1 MGAGRAP
8 VYDACTM
15 TPWLTLEQ
23 ALGAPGLRV
32 APVRAGL
39 PSPWSEFVRA
49 CFHVKHIP
57 YSLVDA
63 RDANRGLTSIKSLT
77 GQESLPVV
85 FWNDERPRSNWLEQL
100 VLAERISLKPRLLPD
115 DPVERA
121 KVVGLIAELC
131 SEAGFGWHR
140 RVMMIA
146 RLLTE
151 PTFGERERGIGQYL
165 SQKYLHNTDSVEG
178 STKHCEEIL
187 STFAGLRA
195 AGHDYLL
202 GSSLTAL
209 DLAWAA
215 FAALIQPLSEDLCP
229 MKPLW
234 RDLYTWMPSVT
245 PHHTVEAL
253 LSFRER
259 IYRAWLPLPVDLG

>member
-1 MGAGRAP
+1 MNA
-8 VYDACTM
+8 
-15 TPWLTLEQ
+15 WLTVQQ
-23 ALGAPGLRV
+23 ALAAPGLRL

-39 PSPWSEFVRA
+39 PSPWSEFTRS
-49 CFHVKHIP
+49 CFHVKSIS

-63 RDANRGLTSIKSLT
+63 RDADRGLTSIRTLT

-85 FWNDERPRSNWLEQL
+85 FWNDERPRSSWLDQL
-100 VLAERISLKPRLLPD
+100 LLAERISPQPRLLPD
-115 DPVERA
+115 DPLERA

-151 PTFGERERGIGQYL
+151 PAFGQRERGIGHYL
-165 SQKYLHNTDSVEG
+165 STKYRHNTDSVEC
-178 STKHCEEIL
+178 STRHCEEIVL
-187 STFAGLRA
+187 TFGALRS

-202 GSSLTAL
+202 GSTLTAL

-215 FAALIQPLSEDLCP
+215 FAALIQPLSEGLCP

-234 RDLYTWMPSVT
+234 RGLYKWVPAWA
-245 PHHTVEAL
+245 PPKYP
-253 LSFRER
+253 ER
-259 IYRAWLPLPVDLG
+259 LASP

>member
-1 MGAGRAP
+1 MA
-8 VYDACTM
+8 
-15 TPWLTLEQ
+15 PWLTLEQ
-23 ALGAPGLRV
+23 ALSAPGLRV

-49 CFHVKHIP
+49 CLHVKRIP

-63 RDANRGLTSIKSLT
+63 RDADRGLASIKSLT

-100 VLAERISLKPRLLPD
+100 MLAERIAPQPRLLPD
-115 DPVERA
+115 DPLERA
-121 KVVGLIAELC
+121 KVVGLVAVLC
-131 SEAGFGWHR
+131 SETGFGWHR

-151 PTFGERERGIGQYL
+151 PTFGARERGIGQYL
-165 SQKYLHNTDSVEG
+165 SKKYRHHTDSLEE
-178 STKHCEEIL
+178 STRHCEAIVA
-187 STFAGLRA
+187 TFAGLQVA
-195 AGHDYLL
+195 DHNYLS

-215 FAALIQPLSEDLCP
+215 FAALIQPLPEHSCR
-229 MKPLW
+229 MTPLW

-245 PHHTVEAL
+245 SRSAVEGL

-259 IYRAWLPLPVDLG
+259 IYRDWLPLPVDLG